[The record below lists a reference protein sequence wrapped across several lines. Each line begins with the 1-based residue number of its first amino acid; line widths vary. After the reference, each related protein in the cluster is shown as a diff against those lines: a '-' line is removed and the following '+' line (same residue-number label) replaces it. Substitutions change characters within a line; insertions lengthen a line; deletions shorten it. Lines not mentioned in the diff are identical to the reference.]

1 MKNQKGGA
9 FVAFIVA
16 LAIGV
21 TGTLFVIKTQAKNL
35 LVTEIES
42 PLGFQET
49 IDHMKAKAKSLGWK
63 VPSKWEAN
71 FQKNFKKIVK
81 IDVGPVVAIK
91 MCQVDVAANLLKK
104 DENKYLATM
113 MPCTFAIYQ
122 KADGKT
128 YVSMMNLETVGNMIG
143 GDVAMAMR
151 QVMPD
156 MKQMVSFE

>member
-1 MKNQKGGA
+1 MRDQKGGA

-16 LAIGV
+16 LVIGV
-21 TGTLFVIKTQAKNL
+21 AGTLFIIKSQAKNL

-49 IDHMKAKAKSLGWK
+49 IDHLKAKAKSLGWK

-71 FQKNFKKIVK
+71 FQNNFQKLVG

-91 MCQVDVAANLLKK
+91 MCQVDVAANLLKN
-104 DENKYLATM
+104 DDNKYLTTM
-113 MPCTFAIYQ
+113 MPCTFAIYE
-122 KADGKT
+122 KSNGKT
-128 YVSMMNLETVGNMIG
+128 YISMMNLEMVGNLIG
-143 GDVAMAMR
+143 GDVAVAMKK
-151 QVMPD
+151 VMPD